1 MRVVR
6 TPQLY
11 PASVASTGIMSLIH
25 SLLKGCQEQT
35 WFGWSRLKK
44 EMLKKN
50 VLELKTLPSAVF
62 SLGPKKSQDLMR
74 SEIVEVLWVALR
86 KIWGMEEVIR
96 VGADVLIFRK
106 KEADP

>member
-1 MRVVR
+1 MWSESWENSQGGKQDFLSFVQKQNKEDFLWGREWWKNR

-11 PASVASTGIMSLIH
+11 PASVAATGIMSLIH

-44 EMLKKN
+44 EMLKKI

-62 SLGPKKSQDLMR
+62 SLGRQEIPISGPKSM
-74 SEIVEVLWVALR
+74 
-86 KIWGMEEVIR
+86 
-96 VGADVLIFRK
+96 
-106 KEADP
+106 